1 MAVAA
6 VRPRAARLP
15 APVRREQILDAAID
29 VVARSGFR
37 DAGTA
42 VIAARLGVS
51 EPTLFRHFP
60 TKRALYLAAIDRSAE
75 VLVGRWRELAAAAPT
90 PLAAL
95 FAVGEWYFG
104 ELTRDSR
111 HLLLRFRSYGETADV
126 EVAERV
132 RRGFVT
138 VFELVLDLF
147 TRARDAGQI
156 AAADPRAHAWLFMA
170 IGGLLDTTQILGLRD
185 MLRLDEMPAIMQL
198 AMPPP
203 AASPSTR
210 RRRTRGRARPRRR
223 TSR

>member
-1 MAVAA
+1 MPTAA
-6 VRPRAARLP
+6 LRPRAARVP
-15 APVRREQILDAAID
+15 APVRREQILDAAIE
-29 VVARSGFR
+29 VFARSGYR

-60 TKRALYLAAIDRSAE
+60 SKRALYLAAIDRSGE
-75 VLVGRWRELAAAAPT
+75 ILMGRWRELAAAAPT
-90 PLAAL
+90 ALGAL

-104 ELTRDSR
+104 ELQRDSR

-126 EVAERV
+126 DVADCV
-132 RRGFVT
+132 RRHFVT

-147 TRARDAGQI
+147 TRARDAGEI
-156 AAADPRAHAWLFMA
+156 AGSDPRAHAWLFMA

-198 AMPPP
+198 AMPLPP
-203 AASPSTR
+203 ASPSTR
-210 RRRTRGRARPRRR
+210 RRRTRGGTNARRR
-223 TSR
+223 TAR

>member
-1 MAVAA
+1 MPTPA

-15 APVRREQILDAAID
+15 APVRREQILDAAIE
-29 VVARSGFR
+29 VFARSGYR

-75 VLVGRWRELAAAAPT
+75 VLIGRWRELAAAAPT
-90 PLAAL
+90 ALAAL

-104 ELTRDSR
+104 ELARDSR

-126 EVAERV
+126 DVADRV
-132 RRGFVT
+132 RRHFVT
-138 VFELVLDLF
+138 VFDLVLELF
-147 TRARDAGQI
+147 TRARDAGEL
-156 AAADPRAHAWLFMA
+156 ATGEPRAQAWLFMA

-185 MLRLDEMPAIMQL
+185 MLRLEEMPAIMQL
-198 AMPPP
+198 AMPP
-203 AASPSTR
+203 ATASTSTR
-210 RRRTRGRARPRRR
+210 RRRPRGRSTSRRR

>member
-1 MAVAA
+1 MAIAA
-6 VRPRAARLP
+6 LRPRAARLP

-29 VVARSGFR
+29 VFAQSGYR

-75 VLVGRWRELAAAAPT
+75 VIIGRWSELAAAAPT
-90 PLAAL
+90 PLAGL

-111 HLLLRFRSYGETADV
+111 NLLLRFRSYGETADV

-132 RRGFVT
+132 RRHFVT
-138 VFELVLDLF
+138 VFEFVQGLF
-147 TRARDAGQI
+147 TRARDDGQI
-156 AAADPRAHAWLFMA
+156 AGADPRAHAWLFMA

-185 MLRLDEMPAIMQL
+185 TLRLEEMPAIMQL
-198 AMPPP
+198 AMP
-203 AASPSTR
+203 AATATSTR
-210 RRRTRGRARPRRR
+210 RRRTRGRTKPRRR

>member
-1 MAVAA
+1 MATAA
-6 VRPRAARLP
+6 LRHRAARLP
-15 APVRREQILDAAID
+15 APVRRERILDAAID
-29 VVARSGFR
+29 VFARSGYR
-37 DAGTA
+37 AAGTA

-75 VLVGRWRELAAAAPT
+75 VLIGRWRELAAAAPT

-104 ELTRDSR
+104 ELARDSR

-132 RRGFVT
+132 RRHFVT

-198 AMPPP
+198 AMPP
-203 AASPSTR
+203 ATAPST
-210 RRRTRGRARPRRR
+210 RRRTRGRTNPRRR

>member
-1 MAVAA
+1 MATTTA
-6 VRPRAARLP
+6 RPRAARLP

-29 VVARSGFR
+29 VFAHSGYR

-75 VLVGRWRELAAAAPT
+75 ILIGRWRELAAAAPT
-90 PLAAL
+90 AMAAL

-104 ELTRDSR
+104 ELARDSR
-111 HLLLRFRSYGETADV
+111 HLLLRFRSYGETADD

-132 RRGFVT
+132 RRHFGT

-147 TRARDAGQI
+147 TRARDAGEI

-198 AMPPP
+198 AMPP
-203 AASPSTR
+203 ATASPSTR
-210 RRRTRGRARPRRR
+210 RRRTRGTNPRRR